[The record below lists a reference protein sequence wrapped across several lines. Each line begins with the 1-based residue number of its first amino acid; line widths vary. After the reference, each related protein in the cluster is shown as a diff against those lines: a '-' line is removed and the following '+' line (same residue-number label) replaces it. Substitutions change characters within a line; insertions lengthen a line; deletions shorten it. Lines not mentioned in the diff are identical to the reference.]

1 MSFYEIILI
10 AIGLA
15 MDAFAVSLS
24 VGTTGF
30 INSPRPVFRIA
41 FHFGFFQF
49 LMPVLGWFIGYQI
62 ANQIAIVDHWIAFGL
77 LSFVGFRMIR
87 SGSVLSFLIMPLISL
102 ILGIS
107 AISDEKESKTLSQL
121 LARPVYREEIVLSK
135 WISTMAVGII
145 ITGID
150 ALIINIGLCI
160 QVNDFT
166 IFFENIDVFLAAWVY
181 LILWF
186 LVYGTIFLF
195 LGILIDKNALGWG
208 LAIAYFEAFFSQF
221 IFGGIGSDSAFSI
234 ANHINYVASEF
245 ILVDYYYFNIPN
257 YDPAMSLF
265 ICIAL
270 IVGFFSLSALVMR
283 RKDFP

>member
-1 MSFYEIILI
+1 MSRSGPVRTFLPSSTERTKILI
-10 AIGLA
+10 RIFVTKLLYDKKTYLLILVSIFPLLTILR
-15 MDAFAVSLS
+15 MDSASP
-24 VGTTGF
+24 TT
-30 INSPRPVFRIA
+30 
-41 FHFGFFQF
+41 
-49 LMPVLGWFIGYQI
+49 
-62 ANQIAIVDHWIAFGL
+62 
-77 LSFVGFRMIR
+77 FVRMIR
-87 SGSVLSFLIMPLISL
+87 SGSVFSFLIMPLISL

-195 LGILIDKNALGWG
+195 LGILIDKSALGWG
-208 LAIAYFEAFFSQF
+208 LAIAYSEAFFSQF

-234 ANHINYVASEF
+234 ANHINHVASEF
-245 ILVDYYYFNIPN
+245 ILGDYYYFNIPN
-257 YDPAMSLF
+257 YDPTMSLF

-270 IVGFFSLSALVMR
+270 IVGFFSLSALTMR